1 VRVCVCVCVFECV
14 CLCMQEKEKEKEG
27 LCVGVGSVY
36 ACVRVC
42 LGKVLYVRLCVNE
55 LRARVCVKTVCVIL
69 FVNLPQPR
77 RQGIGK

>member
-1 VRVCVCVCVFECV
+1 MSVHARERERERGVVC
-14 CLCMQEKEKEKEG
+14 
-27 LCVGVGSVY
+27 GVGSVY